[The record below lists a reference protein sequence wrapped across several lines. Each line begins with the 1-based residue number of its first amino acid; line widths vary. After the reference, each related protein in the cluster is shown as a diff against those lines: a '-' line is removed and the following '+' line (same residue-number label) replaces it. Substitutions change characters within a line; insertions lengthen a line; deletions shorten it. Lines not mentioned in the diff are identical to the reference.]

1 MSEVERLEQKI
12 QSLSEAE
19 LAQFRARSIEF
30 DAQAWYRQIE
40 RDVAAGKLD
49 ALANKALRDH
59 TAGKSR
65 PL

>member
-1 MSEVERLEQKI
+1 MSELEQLEQKI

-19 LAQFRARSIEF
+19 LAQFRLWFIEF
-30 DAQAWYRQIE
+30 DAQAWDRQIE

-49 ALANKALRDH
+49 ALANKALRH
-59 TAGKSR
+59 HAAGKSR